1 MEQAKIRNIAIIAHV
16 DHGKTTLV
24 DQLFRQSGMF
34 RDNEV
39 VVERLMD
46 SMDLERE
53 RGITISSKNGSFLY
67 KDFFINIIDT
77 PGHVD
82 FGGQVE
88 RILRMADGALLLVDA
103 AEGPMPQ
110 TRFVLKKALSLNMPV
125 IVVINKIDKPAARC
139 DWVVNQVF
147 DLFAKLDAPNDIL
160 DFPVIYTSAK
170 GGYATLD
177 YTRNNGTMIPLFE
190 MIVDSIPPP
199 SGNPQGPLQMLMSS
213 LSYSPFLGRLA
224 IGKITSGLL
233 NINKD
238 VVVAKADGSTSSAR
252 ITKVYRFKGNGMEEV
267 ENAGVGE
274 IVAVAGMESIVIG
287 ETLTDPENP
296 LPLPGIEIDP
306 PTLSMNFIPNDS
318 PFSGKEGRF
327 LTSRHIRERL
337 IRETLSDVA
346 LVVEELTDS
355 IGYKVSGRGELH
367 ISILIEKMRREG
379 YEFQVTRPRVIFK
392 EGNEGRLEPYEELTI
407 DVDEQYA
414 GNVIENLGKRKGQ
427 MVEMHQNNG
436 MVRMEYR
443 IPTRGLIGFR
453 SEFLTETK
461 GMGTM
466 SYIFDGYDRYAG
478 KIKNRSN
485 GALVVMDE
493 CNTVAYALFNLQER
507 GQLFLG
513 PGEKVYG
520 GQIIG
525 EHTRKNDL
533 VINPAKGKKLTN
545 MRAAGSDDA
554 VILTPFRKMSLEDCI
569 SYINEDELVEITP
582 LSIRLR
588 KVILNEIQR
597 KRAQISAGKASLPF
611 VLLHP
616 QPSL

>member
-1 MEQAKIRNIAIIAHV
+1 MEQTKIRNIAIIAHV

-147 DLFAKLDAPNDIL
+147 DLFAKLDAPDDIL

-252 ITKVYRFKGNGMEEV
+252 ITKVYRFKGNSMEEI

-318 PFSGKEGRF
+318 PFSGKDGRF

-427 MVEMHQNNG
+427 MMEMHQNNG

-443 IPTRGLIGFR
+443 VPTRGLIGFR

-493 CNTVAYALFNLQER
+493 CITVAYALFNLQER

>member
-1 MEQAKIRNIAIIAHV
+1 MEQSKIRNIAIIAHV

-39 VVERLMD
+39 VEERLMD
-46 SMDLERE
+46 SMDLEKE
-53 RGITISSKNGSFLY
+53 RGITISSKNGSFMY

-77 PGHVD
+77 PGHAD

-88 RILRMADGALLLVDA
+88 RVLKMADGVLLLVDA

-110 TRFVLKKALSLNMPV
+110 TRFVLKKALTLNIPV

-139 DWVVNQVF
+139 DWVVDQVF
-147 DLFAKLDAPNDIL
+147 DLFVKLGAPDDIL

-170 GGYATLD
+170 RGYATLD
-177 YTRNNGTMIPLFE
+177 HTRNHGTMIPLFK
-190 MIVDSIPPP
+190 MIVNSVPPP
-199 SGNPQGPLQMLMSS
+199 TGNPEAPLQMLVSS
-213 LSYSPFLGRLA
+213 LAYSSFLGRLA

-238 VVVAKADGSTSSAR
+238 VIVAKTDGFTTPAR
-252 ITKVYRFKGNGMEEV
+252 ITKIYRFKGSGKEEV
-267 ENAGVGE
+267 ETAGVGE
-274 IVAVAGMESIVIG
+274 IVAVAGMESIMVG

-296 LPLPGIEIDP
+296 RPLPGIEIDP
-306 PTLSMNFIPNDS
+306 PTISMNFIPNDS
-318 PFSGKEGRF
+318 PFSGNEGRF

-346 LVVEELTDS
+346 LILEELTDG

-367 ISILIEKMRREG
+367 LSILIEKMRREG
-379 YEFQVTRPRVIFK
+379 YEFQVTRPVVIFK
-392 EGNEGRLEPYEELTI
+392 ERNGERLEPYEELTI
-407 DVDEQYA
+407 DVDEPYS

-436 MVRMEYR
+436 TVRMRYR
-443 IPTRGLIGFR
+443 VPTRGLIGFR
-453 SEFLTETK
+453 SEFMTETK

-466 SYIFDGYDRYAG
+466 SYIFDSYDRYAG
-478 KIKNRSN
+478 EIKNRNN
-485 GALVVMDE
+485 GALVVME
-493 CNTVAYALFNLQER
+493 QCSTVAYALFNLQER

-525 EHTRKNDL
+525 EHSRENDL

-554 VILTPFRKMSLEDCI
+554 VILTPYRKMSLEDCI

-582 LSIRLR
+582 RSIRLR
-588 KVILNEIQR
+588 KIILDNLKR
-597 KRAQISAGKASLPF
+597 KRARLTAEKA
-611 VLLHP
+611 
-616 QPSL
+616 

>member
-1 MEQAKIRNIAIIAHV
+1 M

-39 VVERLMD
+39 VEERLMD
-46 SMDLERE
+46 SMDLEKE
-53 RGITISSKNGSFLY
+53 RGITISSKNGSFMY

-77 PGHVD
+77 PGHAD

-88 RILRMADGALLLVDA
+88 RVLKMADGVLLLVDA

-110 TRFVLKKALSLNMPV
+110 TRFVLKKALTLNIPV

-139 DWVVNQVF
+139 DWVVDQVF
-147 DLFAKLDAPNDIL
+147 DLFVKLGAPDDIL

-170 GGYATLD
+170 RGYATLD
-177 YTRNNGTMIPLFE
+177 HTRNHGTMIPLFK
-190 MIVDSIPPP
+190 MIVNSIPPP
-199 SGNPQGPLQMLMSS
+199 TGNPEAPLQMLVSS
-213 LSYSPFLGRLA
+213 LAYSSFLGRLA

-238 VVVAKADGSTSSAR
+238 VIVAKTDGFTTPAR
-252 ITKVYRFKGNGMEEV
+252 ITKIYRFKGSGKEEV
-267 ENAGVGE
+267 ETAGVGE
-274 IVAVAGMESIVIG
+274 IVAVAGMESIMVG

-296 LPLPGIEIDP
+296 RPLPGIEIDP
-306 PTLSMNFIPNDS
+306 PTISMNFIPNDS
-318 PFSGKEGRF
+318 PFSGNEGRF

-346 LVVEELTDS
+346 LILEELTDG

-367 ISILIEKMRREG
+367 LSILIERMRREG
-379 YEFQVTRPRVIFK
+379 YEFQVTRPVVIFK
-392 EGNEGRLEPYEELTI
+392 ERNGERLEPYEELTI
-407 DVDEQYA
+407 DVDEPYS

-436 MVRMEYR
+436 TVRMRYR
-443 IPTRGLIGFR
+443 VPTRGLIGFR
-453 SEFLTETK
+453 SEFMTETK

-466 SYIFDGYDRYAG
+466 SYIFDSYDRYAG
-478 KIKNRSN
+478 EIKNRNN
-485 GALVVMDE
+485 GALVVME
-493 CNTVAYALFNLQER
+493 QCSTVAYALFNLQER

-525 EHTRKNDL
+525 EHSRENDL

-554 VILTPFRKMSLEDCI
+554 VILTPYRKMSLEDCI

-582 LSIRLR
+582 RSIRLR
-588 KVILNEIQR
+588 KIILNNLQR
-597 KRAQISAGKASLPF
+597 KRARLTAEKA
-611 VLLHP
+611 
-616 QPSL
+616 

>member
-1 MEQAKIRNIAIIAHV
+1 MEQTKIRNIAIIAHV

-147 DLFAKLDAPNDIL
+147 DLFAKLDAPDDIL

-252 ITKVYRFKGNGMEEV
+252 ITKVYRFKGNSMEEV

-318 PFSGKEGRF
+318 PFSGKDGRF

-427 MVEMHQNNG
+427 MMEMHQNNG

-443 IPTRGLIGFR
+443 VPTRGLIGFR

-493 CNTVAYALFNLQER
+493 CITVAYALFNLQER

>member
-1 MEQAKIRNIAIIAHV
+1 
-16 DHGKTTLV
+16 
-24 DQLFRQSGMF
+24 
-34 RDNEV
+34 
-39 VVERLMD
+39 MD
-46 SMDLERE
+46 SMDLEKE
-53 RGITISSKNGSFLY
+53 RGITISSKNGSFMY

-77 PGHVD
+77 PGHAD

-88 RILRMADGALLLVDA
+88 RVLKMADGVLLLVDA

-110 TRFVLKKALSLNMPV
+110 TRFVLKKALILNIPV

-139 DWVVNQVF
+139 DWVVDQVF
-147 DLFAKLDAPNDIL
+147 DLFVKLGAPDDIL

-170 GGYATLD
+170 RGYATLD
-177 YTRNNGTMIPLFE
+177 HTRNHGTMIPLFK
-190 MIVDSIPPP
+190 MIVNSVPPP
-199 SGNPQGPLQMLMSS
+199 TGNPEAPLQMLVSS
-213 LSYSPFLGRLA
+213 LAYSSFLGRLA

-238 VVVAKADGSTSSAR
+238 VIVAKTDGFTTPAR
-252 ITKVYRFKGNGMEEV
+252 ITKIYRFKGSGKEEV
-267 ENAGVGE
+267 ETAGVGE
-274 IVAVAGMESIVIG
+274 IVAVAGMESIMVG

-306 PTLSMNFIPNDS
+306 PTISMNFIPNDS
-318 PFSGKEGRF
+318 PFSGNEGRF

-337 IRETLSDVA
+337 IRETLSDIA
-346 LVVEELTDS
+346 LILEELTDG

-367 ISILIEKMRREG
+367 LSILIEKMRREG
-379 YEFQVTRPRVIFK
+379 YEFQVTRPMVIFK
-392 EGNEGRLEPYEELTI
+392 EGNGGRLEPYEELTI
-407 DVDEQYA
+407 DVDEPYS

-436 MVRMEYR
+436 TVRMRYR
-443 IPTRGLIGFR
+443 VPTRGLIGFR
-453 SEFLTETK
+453 SEFMTETK

-478 KIKNRSN
+478 EIKNRNN
-485 GALVVMDE
+485 GALVVME
-493 CNTVAYALFNLQER
+493 QCSTVAYALFNLQER
-507 GQLFLG
+507 GQLFIG

-525 EHTRKNDL
+525 EHSRENDL

-545 MRAAGSDDA
+545 MRAAGSDDT

-582 LSIRLR
+582 RSIRLR
-588 KVILNEIQR
+588 KIILDNLQR
-597 KRAQISAGKASLPF
+597 KRARLTAEKA
-611 VLLHP
+611 
-616 QPSL
+616 

>member
-1 MEQAKIRNIAIIAHV
+1 MEQSKIRNIAIIAHV

-39 VVERLMD
+39 VEERLMD
-46 SMDLERE
+46 SMDLEKE
-53 RGITISSKNGSFLY
+53 RGITISSKNGSFMY

-77 PGHVD
+77 PGHAD

-88 RILRMADGALLLVDA
+88 RVLKMADGVLLLVDA

-110 TRFVLKKALSLNMPV
+110 TRFVLKKALTLNIPV

-139 DWVVNQVF
+139 DWVVDQVF
-147 DLFAKLDAPNDIL
+147 DLFVKLGAPDDIL

-170 GGYATLD
+170 RGYATLD
-177 YTRNNGTMIPLFE
+177 HTRNHGTMIPLFK
-190 MIVDSIPPP
+190 MIVNSVPPP
-199 SGNPQGPLQMLMSS
+199 TGNPEAPLQMLVSS
-213 LSYSPFLGRLA
+213 LAYSSFLGRLA

-238 VVVAKADGSTSSAR
+238 VIVAKTDGFTTPAR
-252 ITKVYRFKGNGMEEV
+252 ITKIYRFKGSGKEEV
-267 ENAGVGE
+267 ETAGVGE
-274 IVAVAGMESIVIG
+274 IVAVAGMESIMVG

-296 LPLPGIEIDP
+296 RPLPGIEIDP
-306 PTLSMNFIPNDS
+306 PTISMNFIPNDS
-318 PFSGKEGRF
+318 PFSGNEGRF

-337 IRETLSDVA
+337 IRETLSDIA
-346 LVVEELTDS
+346 LILEELTDG

-367 ISILIEKMRREG
+367 LSILIEKMRREG
-379 YEFQVTRPRVIFK
+379 YEFQVTRPVVIFK
-392 EGNEGRLEPYEELTI
+392 EGNGGRLEPYEELTI
-407 DVDEQYA
+407 DVDEPYS

-436 MVRMEYR
+436 TVRMRYR
-443 IPTRGLIGFR
+443 VPTRGLIGFR
-453 SEFLTETK
+453 SEFMTETK

-466 SYIFDGYDRYAG
+466 SYIFDSYDRYAG
-478 KIKNRSN
+478 EIKNRNN
-485 GALVVMDE
+485 GALVVME
-493 CNTVAYALFNLQER
+493 QCSTVAYALFNLQER

-525 EHTRKNDL
+525 EHSRENDL

-554 VILTPFRKMSLEDCI
+554 VILTPYRKMSLEDCI

-582 LSIRLR
+582 RSIRLR
-588 KVILNEIQR
+588 KIILDNLQR
-597 KRAQISAGKASLPF
+597 KRARLTAEKA
-611 VLLHP
+611 
-616 QPSL
+616 

>member
-1 MEQAKIRNIAIIAHV
+1 MEQSKIRNIAIIAHV

-39 VVERLMD
+39 VEERLMD
-46 SMDLERE
+46 SMDLEKE
-53 RGITISSKNGSFLY
+53 RGITISSKNGSFMY

-77 PGHVD
+77 PGHAD

-88 RILRMADGALLLVDA
+88 RVLKMADGVLLLVDA

-110 TRFVLKKALSLNMPV
+110 TRFVLKKALTLNIPV

-139 DWVVNQVF
+139 DWVVDQVF
-147 DLFAKLDAPNDIL
+147 DLFVKLGAPDDIL

-170 GGYATLD
+170 RGYATLD
-177 YTRNNGTMIPLFE
+177 HTRNHGTMIPLFK
-190 MIVDSIPPP
+190 MIVNSVPPP
-199 SGNPQGPLQMLMSS
+199 TGNPEAPLQMLVSS
-213 LSYSPFLGRLA
+213 LAYSSFLGRLA
-224 IGKITSGLL
+224 IGKITSGVL

-238 VVVAKADGSTSSAR
+238 VIVAKTDGFTTPAR
-252 ITKVYRFKGNGMEEV
+252 ITKIYRFKGSGKEEV
-267 ENAGVGE
+267 ETAGVGE
-274 IVAVAGMESIVIG
+274 IVAVAGMESIMVG

-296 LPLPGIEIDP
+296 RPLPGIEIDP
-306 PTLSMNFIPNDS
+306 PTISMNFIPNDS
-318 PFSGKEGRF
+318 PFSGNEGRF

-337 IRETLSDVA
+337 IRETLSDIA
-346 LVVEELTDS
+346 LILEELTDG

-367 ISILIEKMRREG
+367 LSILIEKMRREG
-379 YEFQVTRPRVIFK
+379 YEFQVTRPVVIFK
-392 EGNEGRLEPYEELTI
+392 EGNGGRLEPYEELTI
-407 DVDEQYA
+407 DVDEPYS

-436 MVRMEYR
+436 TVRMRYR
-443 IPTRGLIGFR
+443 VPTRGLIGFR
-453 SEFLTETK
+453 SEFMTETK

-466 SYIFDGYDRYAG
+466 SYIFDSYDRYAG
-478 KIKNRSN
+478 EIKNRNN
-485 GALVVMDE
+485 GALVVME
-493 CNTVAYALFNLQER
+493 QCSTVAYALFNLQER

-525 EHTRKNDL
+525 EHSRENDL

-554 VILTPFRKMSLEDCI
+554 VILTPYRKMSLEDCI

-582 LSIRLR
+582 RSIRLR
-588 KVILNEIQR
+588 KIILDNLQR
-597 KRAQISAGKASLPF
+597 KRARLTAEKA
-611 VLLHP
+611 
-616 QPSL
+616 

>member
-1 MEQAKIRNIAIIAHV
+1 MEQSKIRNIAIIAHV

-39 VVERLMD
+39 VEERLMD
-46 SMDLERE
+46 SMDLEKE
-53 RGITISSKNGSFLY
+53 RGITISSKNGSFMY

-77 PGHVD
+77 PGHAD

-88 RILRMADGALLLVDA
+88 RVLKMADGVLLLVDA

-110 TRFVLKKALSLNMPV
+110 TRFVLKKALTLNIPV

-139 DWVVNQVF
+139 DWVVDQVF
-147 DLFAKLDAPNDIL
+147 DLFVKLGAPDDIL

-170 GGYATLD
+170 RGYATLD
-177 YTRNNGTMIPLFE
+177 HTRNHGTMIPLFK
-190 MIVDSIPPP
+190 MIVNSIPPP
-199 SGNPQGPLQMLMSS
+199 TGNPEAPLQMLVSS
-213 LSYSPFLGRLA
+213 LAYSSFLGRLA

-238 VVVAKADGSTSSAR
+238 VIVAKTDGFTTPAR
-252 ITKVYRFKGNGMEEV
+252 ITKIYRFKGSGKEEV
-267 ENAGVGE
+267 ETAGVGE
-274 IVAVAGMESIVIG
+274 IVAVAGMESIMVG

-296 LPLPGIEIDP
+296 RPLPGIEIDP
-306 PTLSMNFIPNDS
+306 PTISMNFIPNDS
-318 PFSGKEGRF
+318 PFSGNEGRF

-346 LVVEELTDS
+346 LILEELTDG

-367 ISILIEKMRREG
+367 LSILIERMRREG
-379 YEFQVTRPRVIFK
+379 YEFQVTRPVVIFK
-392 EGNEGRLEPYEELTI
+392 ERNGERLEPYEELTI
-407 DVDEQYA
+407 DVDEPYS

-436 MVRMEYR
+436 TVRMRYR
-443 IPTRGLIGFR
+443 VPTRGLIGFR
-453 SEFLTETK
+453 SEFMTETK

-466 SYIFDGYDRYAG
+466 SYIFDSYDRYAG
-478 KIKNRSN
+478 EIKNRNN
-485 GALVVMDE
+485 GALVVME
-493 CNTVAYALFNLQER
+493 QCSTVAYALFNLQER

-525 EHTRKNDL
+525 EHSRENDL

-554 VILTPFRKMSLEDCI
+554 VILTPYRKMSLEDCI

-582 LSIRLR
+582 RSIRLR
-588 KVILNEIQR
+588 KIILNNLQR
-597 KRAQISAGKASLPF
+597 KRARLTAEKA
-611 VLLHP
+611 
-616 QPSL
+616 